1 MRQPVQMI
9 DTAQDLSRCCQA
21 WRELGRF
28 AFDTEFIRDE
38 TYDARLCLIQVAD
51 ANGVTLIDPAEGLD
65 TTPFWELVLDP
76 SIRVIVHAG
85 KEDFDLCV
93 RLTGKPPRNVFDV
106 QVAAGFV
113 GVGYPMSLVRL
124 VAALTNHRIA
134 KGSTLT
140 DWMRRPLTDDQLRY
154 AVEDVSYL
162 LEMAD
167 KLEGML
173 GSLNRAAWA
182 AEEMLRL
189 EDAEHYRPPVAERLH
204 KFRGMKG
211 LDSLGLAVLQRL
223 IEWRD
228 KWAQEKNR
236 PIRAM
241 MRDDILVEIARR
253 RPTKAQQLEV
263 LRGFPQAKNPRVIQ
277 QILDL
282 VAETAKSP
290 KSSWPQVEQ
299 VREESPMERAAVDL
313 LAGYLRAT
321 CDIEKMEYELVGG
334 AQRLR
339 DMLDF
344 LRGGTSER
352 PIVLTGWR
360 EQFAGARLRALL
372 EGRAQ
377 VRLVGWPDDLR
388 LSTA

>member
-1 MRQPVQMI
+1 MQQPFAMI
-9 DTAQDLSRCCQA
+9 NQADDLQRCCSA
-21 WRELGRF
+21 WRDAGRF

-38 TYDARLCLIQVAD
+38 TYDAQLCLIQVAD
-51 ANGVTLIDPAEGLD
+51 ADGVTLIDPSEGLD
-65 TTPFWELVLDP
+65 STPFWELVHDP
-76 SIRVIVHAG
+76 SVRSIVHAG

-113 GVGYPMSLVRL
+113 GIGYPMSLVRL
-124 VAALTNHRIA
+124 VAALTSHRIA

-154 AVEDVSYL
+154 AVEDVAYL
-162 LEMAD
+162 LPMAD
-167 KLEGML
+167 KLERLLQSMQR
-173 GSLNRAAWA
+173 SEWA
-182 AEEMLRL
+182 AEEMLRF
-189 EDAEHYRPPVAERLH
+189 EEVAFYRPPVEERLH
-204 KFRGMKG
+204 KFRGTKG

-228 KWAQEKNR
+228 QWAQEKNR

-253 RPTKAQQLEV
+253 RPTKAPQLEV
-263 LRGFPQAKNPRVIQ
+263 LRGFPQAKNPRVVQ
-277 QILDL
+277 QILDI

-290 KSSWPQVEQ
+290 KSSWPQAEQ

-321 CDIEKMEYELVGG
+321 CDIEKVEYELVGG
-334 AQRLR
+334 ATRLR

-344 LRGGTSER
+344 LRGITTER
-352 PIVLTGWR
+352 PTILSGWR
-360 EQFAGARLRALL
+360 ERFAGQRLVALL

-377 VRLVGWPDDLR
+377 LRLGGWPAELR
-388 LSTA
+388 LISE